1 MSVLNS
7 LVGKTNAARQLD
19 FLSIDTDSGI
29 IDDGSSM
36 QSIQACM
43 YTFLQIPIMLPQGL
57 ANFCRIFCSR

>member
-43 YTFLQIPIMLPQGL
+43 YTLLQIPMVLPQGL
-57 ANFCRIFCSR
+57 ANFCRLICSR